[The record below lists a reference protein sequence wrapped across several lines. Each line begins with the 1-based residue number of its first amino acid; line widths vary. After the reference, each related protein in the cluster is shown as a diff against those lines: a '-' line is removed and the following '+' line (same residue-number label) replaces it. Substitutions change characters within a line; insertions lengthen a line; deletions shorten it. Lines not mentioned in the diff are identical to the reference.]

1 LSSRGLILVYHAIE
15 EGPPPLFLSPERFR
29 DHVETIVA
37 SGASPL
43 GLDQVADGLAG
54 GDLPERWVAVT
65 FDDAYASVPRSAAPA
80 LAQAGVPAAVF
91 CVAGRMGADNRW
103 PGQPPRVPVRSLCT
117 AEEIA
122 ALAGAGWTV
131 GSHGLDHARLDTA
144 DSATLEREIVESR
157 ARLEEATASPV
168 SWFAHPYGVPP
179 AVNGGRRLL
188 EATYRGA
195 CGTTMRFATGRSA
208 AYALPRV
215 DAHYLRRPALLAD
228 ALRGGRAYLALRRAA
243 ARLGGIA
250 AR

>member
-1 LSSRGLILVYHAIE
+1 MSSRGLILVYHAIE
-15 EGPPPLFLSPERFR
+15 AGPPPLFLAPERFR
-29 DHVETIVA
+29 HHVETIVA

-43 GLDQVADGLAG
+43 GLDQVADGLVAG
-54 GDLPERWVAVT
+54 ELPERWVAVT
-65 FDDAYASVPRSAAPA
+65 FDDAYSSVPHSAAPA
-80 LAQAGVPAAVF
+80 LAQAGIPAAVF
-91 CVAGRMGADNRW
+91 CVAGRLGEDNRW
-103 PGQPPRVPVRSLCT
+103 PGQHPRVPVRSLCT

-144 DSATLEREIVESR
+144 DTATLEREIVESR
-157 ARLEEATASPV
+157 ARIEEATATPV

-179 AVNGGRRLL
+179 TATGRHLV

-215 DAHYLRRPALLAD
+215 DAHYLRKPALIAD
-228 ALRGGRAYLALRRAA
+228 ALRGRRAYLGLRRAA